1 MRHLRTTDQKRVEAM
16 FEYALS
22 ANYLRSLSRELDAK
36 EMNSD
41 QLQRA
46 QILKNVYDRF
56 FCEDASQ
63 PIELSNLELRNELH
77 DALQTVKN
85 SSSPCSHELLKRTC
99 TLVWEARSD
108 YLVWKVGLD
117 KAYTAF
123 IAEKPQLPS
132 SVLTAVLLTIL

>member
-1 MRHLRTTDQKRVEAM
+1 MPLEQKRVEAM

-63 PIELSNLELRNELH
+63 PIELSNLVSVTNTKPTQSVER
-77 DALQTVKN
+77 
-85 SSSPCSHELLKRTC
+85 SHESRIVPLLIEREMRVRLKT
-99 TLVWEARSD
+99 T
-108 YLVWKVGLD
+108 Y
-117 KAYTAF
+117 YM
-123 IAEKPQLPS
+123 QH
-132 SVLTAVLLTIL
+132 

>member
-1 MRHLRTTDQKRVEAM
+1 MPLEQKRVEAM

-63 PIELSNLELRNELH
+63 PIELSNLVSKCDQTAINSAERLRE
-77 DALQTVKN
+77 
-85 SSSPCSHELLKRTC
+85 SR
-99 TLVWEARSD
+99 
-108 YLVWKVGLD
+108 VGTRAINL
-117 KAYTAF
+117 T
-123 IAEKPQLPS
+123 LPS
-132 SVLTAVLLTIL
+132 GCKTF

>member
-1 MRHLRTTDQKRVEAM
+1 MPLEQKRVEAM

-63 PIELSNLELRNELH
+63 PIELSNLVSKYVWPNCHKFGREVAWIPRWYARKKPNSTKW
-77 DALQTVKN
+77 LQN
-85 SSSPCSHELLKRTC
+85 
-99 TLVWEARSD
+99 
-108 YLVWKVGLD
+108 
-117 KAYTAF
+117 
-123 IAEKPQLPS
+123 
-132 SVLTAVLLTIL
+132 VLTQEME